1 MVYCSCDDDNYNV
14 QFRTRTMYIVP
25 YVGTNNF
32 VRVNYNSETNSF
44 NCTFINLPSN
54 DLKQCTANI
63 TYGTN
68 CDQQLSGAYTDTS
81 TGDYVT
87 IPQLELINGVT
98 GYCFTVVAS
107 SGDLTAAIRG
117 RIFVVIGI
125 IILSSSVTI
134 FTLR

>member
-1 MVYCSCDDDNYNV
+1 MIIIMCNFIHCILHHILYNNY
-14 QFRTRTMYIVP
+14 I
-25 YVGTNNF
+25 GTNNL
-32 VRVNYNSETNSF
+32 VHVSYDSETNSF
-44 NCTFINLPSN
+44 NCTFISLPSN
-54 DLKQCTANI
+54 DLKKCTANI

-68 CDQQLSGAYTDTS
+68 CDQQLPGAYTNIS

-98 GYCFTVVAS
+98 EYCFTVVAS

-117 RIFVVIGI
+117 RIFVIIGI
-125 IILSSSVTI
+125 FILSSSVTI